1 MRGSLVLRDDDF
13 RLSFLQG
20 TFVTL
25 TNLSAEDEER
35 IKEQFISPLRV
46 SLHAANPEVR
56 RRIIGRH
63 ADWGLAALERLL
75 DAGIQVHAQI
85 VLMPGINDG
94 DVLRET
100 LEWAWQRPNILSV
113 GIVPLGFTKHQT
125 RFEKS
130 FTAPQDARA
139 VIEAIGPF
147 QQQARAE
154 RGNPWVYAA
163 DEFYGNAFGAA
174 TPEQVPP
181 ASDYGDYEMF
191 EDGIGIIRSYVDEFR
206 EAQENGLMAR
216 CAEALK
222 AADAHPRYII
232 GEAMQPFL
240 DRMLEES
247 PLRGHLSALTV
258 ANRYFGGNVNVTGL
272 LTGQDIAAAIAASPD
287 EGLFLIPS
295 VVFNH
300 NGVTLDDMSVSA
312 IEKAAG
318 KPLTVVSCN
327 PNAYLNE
334 IIALAA
340 HA

>member
-1 MRGSLVLRDDDF
+1 
-13 RLSFLQG
+13 
-20 TFVTL
+20 
-25 TNLSAEDEER
+25 
-35 IKEQFISPLRV
+35 
-46 SLHAANPEVR
+46 
-56 RRIIGRH
+56 
-63 ADWGLAALERLL
+63 
-75 DAGIQVHAQI
+75 
-85 VLMPGINDG
+85 
-94 DVLRET
+94 
-100 LEWAWQRPNILSV
+100 
-113 GIVPLGFTKHQT
+113 
-125 RFEKS
+125 
-130 FTAPQDARA
+130 
-139 VIEAIGPF
+139 
-147 QQQARAE
+147 
-154 RGNPWVYAA
+154 
-163 DEFYGNAFGAA
+163 
-174 TPEQVPP
+174 
-181 ASDYGDYEMF
+181 
-191 EDGIGIIRSYVDEFR
+191 
-206 EAQENGLMAR
+206 MAR